1 MVFPHSETQ
10 LQEILGEDYL
20 FFPEADPDK
29 KEKRNDGKFEY
40 ADKSIDE
47 QLLLLCM
54 TEDRIEWLF
63 DMKKDLGL
71 SDFDVIAACFGL
83 KAIPGLPRS
92 REMCRVAAVQL
103 LCTAYPKRKATILRY
118 ASGVLLSGHFDALEA
133 EGSEVLI
140 TELFEAVN
148 KPLAALVA
156 MMPEVKNHEQHDEEI
171 RMARLRGVKEDF
183 EQIAKQYHEALT
195 RDHGVVLTG
204 VSYIENEDGEIEGYM
219 EEDMALEL
227 VDIGASGDD
236 KIYVDLKDENGT
248 EKSLE
253 DLVCEDCGEN
263 VVLKEDHEAYC
274 PVCERIFLS
283 KRGVSDLKCED
294 CGRDLLYI
302 GTNESYCPHCDK
314 IFSKITSISGIQD
327 VVKTI
332 ERS

>member
-1 MVFPHSETQ
+1 MVFPSDESQ
-10 LQEILGEDYL
+10 LQEILGEGYS

-29 KEKRNDGKFEY
+29 KEKKGDGKFEY

-54 TEDRIEWLF
+54 PEDRIEWLF
-63 DMKKDLGL
+63 GMKKDLGL
-71 SDFDVIAACFGL
+71 SDLDLMAACFGL
-83 KAIPGLPRS
+83 KAVPGLPRS
-92 REMCRVAAVQL
+92 RELCKAAAVQL
-103 LCTAYPKRKATILRY
+103 LCTKYPKRKATVLRY

-140 TELFEAVN
+140 TQLFEAVD

-156 MMPEVKNHEQHDEEI
+156 MMPDIKEHEQHDEKT
-171 RMARLRGVKEDF
+171 RMERLRGVKEDF
-183 EQIAKQYHEALT
+183 DQISKQYHEALE

-204 VSYIENEDGEIEGYM
+204 VSYIEGEDGEIEGYI

-227 VDIGASGDD
+227 VDIGVSGDD
-236 KIYVDLKDENGT
+236 KTYVDLKDESG
-248 EKSLE
+248 EERSLE

-263 VVLKEDHEAYC
+263 VVLKSDHEAYC
-274 PVCERIFLS
+274 PICERIFLS

-302 GTNESYCPHCDK
+302 GTNESYCTHCDR
-314 IFSKITSISGIQD
+314 IFSKMTSISGIQE
-327 VVKTI
+327 VVKAI